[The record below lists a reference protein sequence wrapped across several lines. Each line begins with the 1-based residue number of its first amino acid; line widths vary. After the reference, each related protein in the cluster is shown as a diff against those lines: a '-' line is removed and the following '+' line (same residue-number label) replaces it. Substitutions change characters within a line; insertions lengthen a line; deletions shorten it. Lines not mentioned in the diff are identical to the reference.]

1 MNELLFFACILVYFS
16 LLLVCYKLFGK
27 IGLFAW
33 ICVATI
39 IANIEVL
46 KLVHMFGF
54 QTTLGN
60 VIYGST
66 FLATDILCEKYGKKD
81 ATKAVYLAFFTTII
95 FIIMMQVMLIFPPAE
110 GDVFNDSLKQ
120 IFMFTPRIVIASILT
135 FLFVQKI
142 DIWTYIYVWSK
153 TGDKNLWIRN
163 NVSILT
169 SQLIDT
175 FLFTFL
181 AFYGVYPISFMEL
194 FLTTYFIK
202 VIVSVLDT
210 PFMYIAKKIKP
221 LVMLSNV

>member
-1 MNELLFFACILVYFS
+1 VSTLKTTLKVLLALKKRGGSLTMNELLFFACILVYFS

-46 KLVHMFGF
+46 KLVNMFGF

-181 AFYGVYPISFMEL
+181 AF
-194 FLTTYFIK
+194 
-202 VIVSVLDT
+202 
-210 PFMYIAKKIKP
+210 
-221 LVMLSNV
+221 